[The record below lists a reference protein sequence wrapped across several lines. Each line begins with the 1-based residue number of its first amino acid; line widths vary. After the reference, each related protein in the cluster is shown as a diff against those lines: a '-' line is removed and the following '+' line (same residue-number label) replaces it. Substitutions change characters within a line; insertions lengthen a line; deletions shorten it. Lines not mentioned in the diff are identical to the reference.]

1 MIQVISNGKEKNV
14 KKIYC
19 WMLLACMDIVDNLGD
34 ITGSKTLNDKAIKI
48 GIKLCDE
55 MLTIPKLSEKA
66 RADLMLTR
74 SLLL

>member
-1 MIQVISNGKEKNV
+1 M

-19 WMLLACMDIVDNLGD
+19 WSLLIYMDIVDKLGD
-34 ITGSKTLNDKAIKI
+34 ITGSKILNDKAIKI

-66 RADLMLTR
+66 RADLILTR
-74 SLLL
+74 NLLA